1 MRGVAS
7 LTVVRTTL
15 VNAGVF
21 QLFALAASI
30 SHRMAA
36 VALLLLLFASGTS
49 SSGMPP
55 CEPKFNTTC
64 LSTATCTKSAYS
76 GTGMACCPLQD
87 AVDCDTPLGNC
98 CPKGYTCEKA
108 GTGWEIVVT
117 CKPPPCAHPP
127 ACPGGEG
134 PVPGTPA
141 CKPGPLNR
149 MSTTKK
155 NCLIIGDSVSLGYT
169 PFLTA
174 ALAEDCVVQHAPDGG
189 DGGAEETAYG
199 LECLDTFLSN
209 PDGRAVHPDLIMF
222 NFGLH
227 DGPCN
232 GVNTTIPGGAGTSA
246 VYKPELAQIAAK
258 LKAYTDAT
266 KAKLLFASTT
276 PWLCTASTDALVQK
290 LNGQAAEVMRA
301 ASIPTVDLH
310 AAIVGKCGAA
320 PVAECFGAKSCFCP
334 HCPGGGNAGGY
345 SWVVN
350 NSIAPA
356 IRALL
361 K

>member
-1 MRGVAS
+1 MPTTKSSCARPPWLAARRPTATDRPMRGAA
-7 LTVVRTTL
+7 L
-15 VNAGVF
+15 
-21 QLFALAASI
+21 LF
-30 SHRMAA
+30 
-36 VALLLLLFASGTS
+36 LLLLSPS
-49 SSGMPP
+49 STGGGSV
-55 CEPKFNTTC
+55 CEPIFNTTC
-64 LSTATCTKSAYS
+64 ANTATCAKSPYS
-76 GTGMACCPLQD
+76 GTGMACCPLAD

-98 CPKGYTCEKA
+98 CPKGHTCEKA
-108 GTGWEIVVT
+108 GSGWEIVVT
-117 CKPPPCAHPP
+117 CKPA
-127 ACPGGEG
+127 GGG
-134 PVPGTPA
+134 AAVPGMPA
-141 CKPGPLNR
+141 CKPGPLHR
-149 MSTTKK
+149 MSDTKK

-199 LECLDTFLSN
+199 LECLDSFLSS
-209 PDGRAVHPDLIMF
+209 PDGQPVRPELIMF

-246 VYKPELAQIAAK
+246 VYKPELTQIAAK

-290 LNGQAAEVMRA
+290 LNGEAAEVMKA
-301 ASIPTVDLH
+301 AAIPTVDLH
-310 AAIVGKCGAA
+310 AAIIGKCGSA
-320 PVAECFGAKSCFCP
+320 PVSQCFGAKSCFCP

-361 K
+361 KE

>member
-1 MRGVAS
+1 MA
-7 LTVVRTTL
+7 TL
-15 VNAGVF
+15 V
-21 QLFALAASI
+21 
-30 SHRMAA
+30 
-36 VALLLLLFASGTS
+36 LLLGGATVAGS
-49 SSGMPP
+49 PAP

-64 LSTATCTKSAYS
+64 APTATCAKSPYS
-76 GTGMACCPLQD
+76 GTGMACCPLAD

-98 CPKGYTCEKA
+98 CPKGHTCQKA
-108 GTGWEIVVT
+108 GSGWEIVVT
-117 CKPPPCAHPP
+117 CKPTA
-127 ACPGGEG
+127 GGG
-134 PVPGTPA
+134 SSVLGTPA
-141 CKPGPLNR
+141 CKPGAMNR
-149 MSTTKK
+149 MSKTKK

-199 LECLDTFLSN
+199 LECLDSFLSN
-209 PDGRAVHPDLIMF
+209 PDGQAVHPELIMF

-232 GVNTTIPGGAGTSA
+232 GVNTTIPGGAGASA

-258 LKAYTDAT
+258 LKVYTAAT
-266 KAKLLFASTT
+266 KSKLLFASTT

-290 LNGQAAEVMRA
+290 LNTEAADVMKA
-301 ASIPTVDLH
+301 ADIPMVDLH
-310 AAIVGKCGAA
+310 STIVGKCGAA
-320 PVAECFGAKSCFCP
+320 PVAECFGSKSCFCP

-350 NSIAPA
+350 STIVPA

-361 K
+361 KQ